1 MFEGKKLICPI
12 SGSTKFSKIFTIR
25 KFPIYMGVV
34 NKNKRFEFKQ
44 LTFNINKSSGSV
56 QIHPTVSLKKL
67 YFKPHGSGTVGM
79 TWKNHHSS
87 FFKFLNKDFKHFVIE
102 IGGGH
107 NSVSES
113 ILSVSPSHH

>member
-56 QIHPTVSLKKL
+56 QIHPKVPLKK
-67 YFKPHGSGTVGM
+67 V
-79 TWKNHHSS
+79 
-87 FFKFLNKDFKHFVIE
+87 
-102 IGGGH
+102 
-107 NSVSES
+107 
-113 ILSVSPSHH
+113 